1 MQYHYNYNS
10 VSLYQKS
17 IDFVAEEYRISQVY
31 KGKFQDKRGELG
43 TLFVKIREIIDK
55 SKVSLDEL
63 KEFLIVSYSELQ
75 NEIDTCESIK
85 DVLKVVRAYTS
96 LDDPSYLRCIAKHFH
111 LQEAGGLIKLYDD
124 SISRFCEEIPVE
136 HSYAQ
141 DFMEHFRGK
150 CLKSETVKFVLD
162 WKADEKSLNDIRGIL
177 KKAFHK
183 MAHNVKVMVVSEG
196 NSIIVICYAPPHLA
210 AVLTRLVEENEVDLI
225 DEGVISVSICGYMV
239 IKRDLQKEV
248 LITCM

>member
-10 VSLYQKS
+10 VLLYQKS

-43 TLFVKIREIIDK
+43 TLF
-55 SKVSLDEL
+55 
-63 KEFLIVSYSELQ
+63 
-75 NEIDTCESIK
+75 
-85 DVLKVVRAYTS
+85 
-96 LDDPSYLRCIAKHFH
+96 LRCIAKHFD

-210 AVLTRLVEENEVDLI
+210 AVLTRLVE
-225 DEGVISVSICGYMV
+225 
-239 IKRDLQKEV
+239 
-248 LITCM
+248 